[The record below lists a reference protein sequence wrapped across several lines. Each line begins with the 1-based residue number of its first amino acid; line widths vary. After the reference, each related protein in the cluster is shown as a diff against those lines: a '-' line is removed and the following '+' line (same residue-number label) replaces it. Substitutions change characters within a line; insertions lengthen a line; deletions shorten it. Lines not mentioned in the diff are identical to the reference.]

1 MPVVLVLAEDD
12 AVELLAYLVTAAR
25 TQLDE
30 AAEYAPMRLL
40 TAAGRLAEMTGP
52 QAGAWLRP
60 LLEDIRKQIGE
71 TTVQAGD
78 PDGYAQRID
87 GLCREL
93 ATHLVT
99 RLNLD
104 GAP

>member
-1 MPVVLVLAEDD
+1 MPVALVLAEDD

-40 TAAGRLAEMTGP
+40 TAAGRLAEMIDP

-60 LLEDIRKQIGE
+60 LLEEIRKQIGE